1 MNLLHDLFFLSE
13 RQLVTQRHT
22 RNSPENTWLHNA
34 NESIKRMNTKQ
45 MKKGRAMLHPPFGT
59 GIDQEYIR
67 NRAEYALLTP
77 INKSAPEAMFQ
88 SYK

>member
-1 MNLLHDLFFLSE
+1 
-13 RQLVTQRHT
+13 
-22 RNSPENTWLHNA
+22 
-34 NESIKRMNTKQ
+34 

-88 SYK
+88 SYKGDCIVKIKW